1 MATLLAVLAGCGG
14 DESPDRIFLAT
25 GLTEFDPATLTGP
38 RGRALRPRY
47 ARVYVLWS
55 AVQPA
60 AGARPDWDV
69 AGTGG
74 FGARAQLRAVRAVGA
89 EPVVTFFSTPAWAAQ
104 PPLGCEPPR
113 PNVNARAPR
122 ADALPAY
129 RALVAGF
136 LRMARA
142 EDVDVRYLSAWN
154 EPNSGLF
161 LAPQRGQC
169 AVASPAV
176 GAAAYT
182 ALVRSLRAALD
193 AAPGEQEIVLGETSS
208 PYEPR
213 PIISSVN
220 EFLTRL
226 PRDVLCAGDVWAQHQ
241 YAGDANG
248 IAELKG
254 LLARTPCAPRRIW
267 VTETGAGARRP
278 GAAVSRTGAR
288 RRAACREL
296 HVLLRRWHRDR
307 QVEIAF
313 QFTLREDPPCPG
325 GRAAPEGE
333 PVVPTYALWRA
344 WSVRGDDDPPPE
356 LPGEC
361 R

>member
-1 MATLLAVLAGCGG
+1 VAALVVLSGCGEKK
-14 DESPDRIFLAT
+14 ESPRSSLAT
-25 GLTEFDPATLTGP
+25 GLTEFDPATLAGP

-55 AVQPA
+55 AVQPE
-60 AGARPDWDV
+60 AGAAPNWD
-69 AGTGG
+69 AQGTGG
-74 FGARAQLRAVRAVGA
+74 FAPRAQLRAARAAGA
-89 EPVVTFFSTPAWAAQ
+89 EPVVTFYSTPPWAAQ
-104 PPLGCEPPR
+104 PKLGCEPR
-113 PNVNARAPR
+113 NPNVNARAPR

-129 RALVAGF
+129 RALVTSF
-136 LRMARA
+136 LAMARA
-142 EDVDVRYLSAWN
+142 EGVNVRYLSAWN

-169 AVASPAV
+169 NRASPSV
-176 GAAAYT
+176 GAAAYA
-182 ALVRSLRAALD
+182 ALVRALRTALD
-193 AAPGEQEIVLGETSS
+193 AAPGEQEVVLGETSS

-220 EFLTRL
+220 EFVERL

-241 YAGDANG
+241 YAGDADG
-248 IAELKG
+248 VTELEP

-278 GAAVSRTGAR
+278 GAAVSRTAAR

-296 HVLLRRWHRDR
+296 EVLLRRWHRDPR
-307 QVEIAF
+307 VEAAF
-313 QFTLREDPPCPG
+313 QYTLREDPGFPVG
-325 GRAAPEGE
+325 LAAPEGE
-333 PVVPTYALWRA
+333 PTYPTYALWRA
-344 WSVRGDDDPPPE
+344 WSTRDPDDPPPP
-356 LPGEC
+356 LPAAC